1 MIDAHVHCF
10 PGNLAP
16 RALSKTNMYGTY
28 ETDGTIEG
36 QLRLAKRYAI
46 EKIMVL
52 NIANKPEQQEH
63 VNQYAISINGLEDK
77 VVSLGSD
84 HPFAPNA
91 VETVEWLY
99 EQGIR
104 GIKFQPIR
112 QKFYMDDPICRPIFR
127 KIGELGMLTVIH
139 GGRSIR
145 TEHFHVLPKAIGRCI
160 DEFQGAPVICS
171 HMAGM
176 FCAEDEIKKL
186 AAMPVYTDTALCAR
200 HLDQKKFAWAA
211 EQFGADRILFGT
223 DMPWANMEKEMSY
236 IQKSFFGAGDQEKI
250 FRGNALALFERC
262 GMIPHLSI
270 SNCLD

>member
-63 VNQYAISINGLEDK
+63 VNQYAISINGMEDK
-77 VVSLGSD
+77 VVSLGSV

-160 DEFQGAPVICS
+160 DGFQGAPVICS

-176 FCAEDEIKKL
+176 FCA
-186 AAMPVYTDTALCAR
+186 
-200 HLDQKKFAWAA
+200 
-211 EQFGADRILFGT
+211 
-223 DMPWANMEKEMSY
+223 
-236 IQKSFFGAGDQEKI
+236 
-250 FRGNALALFERC
+250 
-262 GMIPHLSI
+262 
-270 SNCLD
+270 